1 MAQRKGA
8 ANVLGAGL
16 DPRWLSGGASYKRQQ
31 VQYRYNKALR
41 AASDKAA
48 YPTWVEVTM
57 PLRVPVRYGL
67 VDQSDLN
74 DVTAVEQIVTRD
86 PAAGAVLAG
95 QVTTAGSRTYLVYS
109 ADQGLAGEIDRE
121 IRERLGDRPVLVRSG
136 QDPQW
141 VMYRQWRRL
150 RRRTFV
156 GIAVLVLLPL
166 LVGGITAGRL
176 GAAWGVAEF
185 VALAVGVAV
194 LLAAMGSSR
203 RERRRGSRAPGWLVN
218 HPVWAFVV
226 VSYVLATMVAI
237 FPVITLGRA
246 LGGPGCAVVAV
257 IVGVVIT
264 AIVWPAQ
271 LRYYAELRARAS
283 KLSQP

>member
-1 MAQRKGA
+1 MVQRKGA
-8 ANVLGAGL
+8 ANVVGAGL
-16 DPRWLSGGASYKRQQ
+16 DPRWISGGASYKRQQ
-31 VQYRYNKALR
+31 VQYRYNKAFR
-41 AASDKAA
+41 GASDKAA

-57 PLRVPVRYGL
+57 PLRVPARYGL
-67 VDQSDLN
+67 VDQSDLD

-86 PAAGAVLAG
+86 PASGAVLAG
-95 QVTTAGSRTYLVYS
+95 QVTTTGSRTYLVYS

-121 IRERLGDRPVLVRSG
+121 VRDRLVDRRVLVRSG

-141 VMYRQWRRL
+141 TLYRQWRRM

-156 GIAVLVLLPL
+156 GLAVLVLLPL

-176 GAAWGVAEF
+176 GAAWGLGEF

-194 LLAAMGSSR
+194 LLMAMGSSR
-203 RERRRGSRAPGWLVN
+203 RERASGSRAPAWLVN

-226 VSYVLATMVAI
+226 VSYVMATMVAI
-237 FPVITLGRA
+237 LPVVFLGQA
-246 LGGPGCAVVAV
+246 LGGPGCALVSV
-257 IVGVVIT
+257 IAGVVIT